1 MTGLNIYILCA
12 TQTINPFN
20 SFIMGKHAC
29 PPVQLGAG
37 YNPLPER
44 VDMKCIF
51 YRIFISSMSVLISDT
66 FALLMR
72 DNDDKHDVFV
82 LFVRSKIVDSFLTA
96 FMSLSSHYT
105 GRNRKFLYI
114 GKTIEII
121 T

>member
-1 MTGLNIYILCA
+1 
-12 TQTINPFN
+12 
-20 SFIMGKHAC
+20 
-29 PPVQLGAG
+29 
-37 YNPLPER
+37 
-44 VDMKCIF
+44 
-51 YRIFISSMSVLISDT
+51 
-66 FALLMR
+66 MR

-105 GRNRKFLYI
+105 DRNRKFLYI